1 VSVTAL
7 PSHVQELAD
16 RVATGH
22 GVEVLELDLRGQ
34 GRGRVLRVVLDAEE
48 PVEADVVE
56 LVSKDLSRALDEADP
71 VAGRYT
77 LEVSTPGLSRPLHT
91 RRDFRRQR
99 GHEVSIVRST
109 APHAG
114 STGEGRTVAAR
125 AERAGDPA
133 TPDAGAAD
141 PAAGEGDPDDGTSS
155 IRGVVVDADDQ
166 AVVLEVE
173 GSQVA
178 VPLSEVVRGK
188 VVLPW

>member
-16 RVATGH
+16 RVAAGH

-34 GRGRVLRVVLDAEE
+34 GRGRVLSVVLDAEE
-48 PVEADVVE
+48 PVVADVVE

-77 LEVSTPGLSRPLHT
+77 LEVSTPGLTRPLHS

-99 GHEVSIVRST
+99 GHEVTIVRD
-109 APHAG
+109 G
-114 STGEGRTVAAR
+114 
-125 AERAGDPA
+125 
-133 TPDAGAAD
+133 TPDDA
-141 PAAGEGDPDDGTSS
+141 PV
-155 IRGVVVDADDQ
+155 RGVVVDADDD
-166 AVVLEVE
+166 AVVLEVD
-173 GSQVA
+173 GGQVR

>member
-22 GVEVLELDLRGQ
+22 GVEVLELTLRGQ
-34 GRGRVLRVVLDAEE
+34 GRGRVLSVILDAEE

-56 LVSKDLSRALDEADP
+56 LVSKDLSRVLDEDDP
-71 VAGRYT
+71 VAGSYT
-77 LEVSTPGLSRPLHT
+77 LEVSTPGLTRPLHT

-99 GHEVSIVRST
+99 GHEVTIT
-109 APHAG
+109 
-114 STGEGRTVAAR
+114 R
-125 AERAGDPA
+125 AVPPGPGRAGPDGDGGG
-133 TPDAGAAD
+133 TPGAGESPGSAGA
-141 PAAGEGDPDDGTSS
+141 EGGTSS
-155 IRGVVVDADDQ
+155 IRGMVVDADDE
-166 AVVLEVE
+166 AVVLDVD
-173 GSQVA
+173 GAQVR

>member
-22 GVEVLELDLRGQ
+22 GVEVLELILRGQ
-34 GRGRVLRVVLDAEE
+34 GRGRVLRVILDAEE

-71 VAGRYT
+71 VAGSYT

-99 GHEVSIVRST
+99 GHEVSIVR
-109 APHAG
+109 AG
-114 STGEGRTVAAR
+114 S
-125 AERAGDPA
+125 
-133 TPDAGAAD
+133 PDAAD
-141 PAAGEGDPDDGTSS
+141 DGDAGEDGTAAVQ
-155 IRGVVVDADDQ
+155 GVVVDADDE
-166 AVVLEVE
+166 AVMLEVD
-173 GSQVA
+173 GSQVR

>member
-16 RVATGH
+16 RVATDH
-22 GVEVLELDLRGQ
+22 GVEVLELALRGQ
-34 GRGRVLRVVLDAEE
+34 GRGRVLSVVLDAEE

-99 GHEVSIVRST
+99 GHEVSIVRGT
-109 APHAG
+109 APLAG
-114 STGEGRTVAAR
+114 SPEGRTVGTR
-125 AERAGDPA
+125 AERTGDPA
-133 TPDAGAAD
+133 TADA
-141 PAAGEGDPDDGTSS
+141 GTSS
-155 IRGVVVDADDQ
+155 IRGVVVDADDD

-173 GSQVA
+173 GRRVA
-178 VPLSEVVRGK
+178 VPLSQVVRGQ

>member
-1 VSVTAL
+1 MTAL

-16 RVATGH
+16 RVATAH
-22 GVEVLELDLRGQ
+22 GVEVLELALRGQ
-34 GRGRVLRVVLDAEE
+34 GRGRVLKVILDAEE

-71 VAGRYT
+71 VAGSYT

-99 GHEVSIVRST
+99 GHQVSIDRAT
-109 APHAG
+109 PDGGAG
-114 STGEGRTVAAR
+114 EP
-125 AERAGDPA
+125 EPA
-133 TPDAGAAD
+133 TPSVQ
-141 PAAGEGDPDDGTSS
+141 GT
-155 IRGVVVDADDQ
+155 VVDVDDE
-166 AVVLEVE
+166 AVVLEVD
-173 GSQVA
+173 GDQVR

>member
-16 RVATGH
+16 RVASGH

-34 GRGRVLRVVLDAEE
+34 GRGRVLSVVLDAEE

-56 LVSKDLSRALDEADP
+56 LVSKELSRALDEADP

-99 GHEVSIVRST
+99 GHEVSIVRAT
-109 APHAG
+109 AP
-114 STGEGRTVAAR
+114 
-125 AERAGDPA
+125 DPEA
-133 TPDAGAAD
+133 SPVQ
-141 PAAGEGDPDDGTSS
+141 GT
-155 IRGVVVDADDQ
+155 VVDVDEE
-166 AVVLEVE
+166 AVVLEVDGE
-173 GSQVA
+173 QVR

>member
-16 RVATGH
+16 RVASGH

-34 GRGRVLRVVLDAEE
+34 GRGRVLRVVLDAEG

-91 RRDFRRQR
+91 PRDFRRQR
-99 GHEVSIVRST
+99 GHEVTIVR
-109 APHAG
+109 APGRAG
-114 STGEGRTVAAR
+114 VAAGGEGRGDAASPETD
-125 AERAGDPA
+125 AA
-133 TPDAGAAD
+133 TASIQ
-141 PAAGEGDPDDGTSS
+141 GT
-155 IRGVVVDADDQ
+155 VVDADDG
-166 AVVLEVE
+166 AVVLEVDGE
-173 GSQVA
+173 QVR

>member
-114 STGEGRTVAAR
+114 SAGEGRTVAAR
-125 AERAGDPA
+125 AERAEPA
-133 TPDAGAAD
+133 TPDAGD
-141 PAAGEGDPDDGTSS
+141 GDPDDGIS

>member
-1 VSVTAL
+1 MTAL

-16 RVATGH
+16 RVASGH

-34 GRGRVLRVVLDAEE
+34 GRGRVLSVVLDAEE

-56 LVSKDLSRALDEADP
+56 LVSKELSRALDEADP
-71 VAGRYT
+71 VVGSYT

-99 GHEVSIVRST
+99 GHEVSIVRAT
-109 APHAG
+109 AP
-114 STGEGRTVAAR
+114 
-125 AERAGDPA
+125 DPEA
-133 TPDAGAAD
+133 SPVQ
-141 PAAGEGDPDDGTSS
+141 GT
-155 IRGVVVDADDQ
+155 VVDVDDE
-166 AVVLEVE
+166 AVVLEVDGE
-173 GSQVA
+173 QVR

>member
-16 RVATGH
+16 RVATDH
-22 GVEVLELDLRGQ
+22 GVEVLELALRGQ
-34 GRGRVLRVVLDAEE
+34 GRGRVLSVVLDAEE

-99 GHEVSIVRST
+99 GHEVSIVRGT
-109 APHAG
+109 APLAG
-114 STGEGRTVAAR
+114 SPVEGRTVGTR
-125 AERAGDPA
+125 AEQTGDPA
-133 TPDAGAAD
+133 TPDA
-141 PAAGEGDPDDGTSS
+141 DPDAGTSS
-155 IRGVVVDADDQ
+155 IRGVVVDADDE

-173 GSQVA
+173 GRQVA

>member
-16 RVATGH
+16 RVAGGH
-22 GVEVLELDLRGQ
+22 GVEVLELALRGQ
-34 GRGRVLRVVLDAEE
+34 GRGRVLSVVLDAEE

-71 VAGRYT
+71 VAGSYT

-99 GHEVSIVRST
+99 GHEVSIDR
-109 APHAG
+109 
-114 STGEGRTVAAR
+114 
-125 AERAGDPA
+125 
-133 TPDAGAAD
+133 
-141 PAAGEGDPDDGTSS
+141 AAGEGDPEPATSS
-155 IRGVVVDADDQ
+155 VRGTVVDVDDE

-173 GSQVA
+173 GDRVM